1 MSWFRRCRHDWKL
14 IESVGLKGW
23 KYAFK
28 TKCSRC
34 SEEKIVTI
42 GFLDND
48 YEARKLYVKWCEEHK
63 DTFIDYCYMCKEN
76 KRNWR
81 NNSQILSARTK
92 NKRVAQQIIK
102 TRENTKKINSCVVL
116 RESTKKEHRTKEKE
130 KE

>member
-76 KRNWR
+76 KRNWE
-81 NNSQILSARTK
+81 QTTKLEHLMLHQQLEIRTK
-92 NKRVAQQIIK
+92 PVG
-102 TRENTKKINSCVVL
+102 SC
-116 RESTKKEHRTKEKE
+116 HHGWDGFDI
-130 KE
+130 